1 MVQSRTI
8 HQKQKKMVEI
18 DKMKSFRQS
27 CEDMTELIISCWDEN
42 NPDDGLTFDE
52 RLAQKTANL
61 EGMDRQVMN
70 KVLCW

>member
-1 MVQSRTI
+1 
-8 HQKQKKMVEI
+8 
-18 DKMKSFRQS
+18 MKSFRQS
-27 CEDMTELIISCWDEN
+27 CEDMTELIVSCWDEN

>member
-27 CEDMTELIISCWDEN
+27 CEDMTELIVSCWDEN

>member
-8 HQKQKKMVEI
+8 HKKQKKMVEI

-27 CEDMTELIISCWDEN
+27 CEDMTELIVSCWDEN